1 MSPHALR
8 SRGHTFS
15 SKRPSK
21 RTARMQRH
29 PLHVILSRPAIHLLL
44 GVAFAVAFFCP
55 IFAMTRPTETF
66 HFLYLAWLL
75 SLVALFAI
83 SRVLPAPAEEAPGA
97 GDEVSDDE
105 VTRGMF

>member
-1 MSPHALR
+1 
-8 SRGHTFS
+8 
-15 SKRPSK
+15 
-21 RTARMQRH
+21 MQRH

-44 GVAFAVAFFCP
+44 GVAFAVAFFWP
-55 IFAMTRPTETF
+55 IFAMTRPAATF

-83 SRVLPAPAEEAPGA
+83 SRVLPGPSEEAS
-97 GDEVSDDE
+97 GDGGEVSDDE